1 MDLCKPGFIMDPNCL
16 TTLTEFLQLR
26 ILKNLTSN
34 FGGDM
39 WHETD
44 EGATNKA
51 YVSTADLRLYIHF

>member
-1 MDLCKPGFIMDPNCL
+1 MDPNCL

-51 YVSTADLRLYIHF
+51 YVSTADLKLYIHF